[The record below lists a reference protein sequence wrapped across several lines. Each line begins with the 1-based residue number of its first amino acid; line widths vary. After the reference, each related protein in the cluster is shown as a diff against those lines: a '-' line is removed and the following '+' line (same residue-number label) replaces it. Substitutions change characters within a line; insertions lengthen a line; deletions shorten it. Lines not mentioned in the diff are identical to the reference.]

1 MSSAGIDDRD
11 HLTANGKLKRNIK
24 ETAARIWF
32 ARIANLFAN
41 KGGEP
46 MAHVRW
52 FSHGGDTFLDETA
65 GPKEL
70 FLLDR
75 CDDIEMVRLP
85 E

>member
-1 MSSAGIDDRD
+1 
-11 HLTANGKLKRNIK
+11 
-24 ETAARIWF
+24 
-32 ARIANLFAN
+32 
-41 KGGEP
+41 

-75 CDDIEMVRLP
+75 CDDIELVSFSEVVCIFMGLADCLTEHNCWQGKGGEMYSNWPIRRKRP
-85 E
+85 F